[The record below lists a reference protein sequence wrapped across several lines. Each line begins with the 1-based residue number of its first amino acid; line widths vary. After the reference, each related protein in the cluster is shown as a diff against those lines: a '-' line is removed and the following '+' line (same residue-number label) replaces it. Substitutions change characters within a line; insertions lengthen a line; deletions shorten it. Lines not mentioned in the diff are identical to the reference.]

1 MHSRVYISG
10 RRGSPGGSPGGVP
23 LNGVLQTSSKNL
35 KGGCWMHFC
44 VSFLHSMDDIQ
55 LRCATQV
62 AVSFARLRVRTENNW
77 SFVKVPEKSFEQRSQ
92 KESGP
97 FLNYAGGRPPRM
109 VPPSCRVK
117 KKPRFLFKMLFQRP
131 LEHLDKTPM
140 IFSPHLP
147 AHNGRIC
154 SQRWGLKSTR
164 DNLSIHG

>member
-62 AVSFARLRVRTENNW
+62 AL
-77 SFVKVPEKSFEQRSQ
+77 
-92 KESGP
+92 
-97 FLNYAGGRPPRM
+97 
-109 VPPSCRVK
+109 C
-117 KKPRFLFKMLFQRP
+117 P
-131 LEHLDKTPM
+131 LQ
-140 IFSPHLP
+140 
-147 AHNGRIC
+147 AWG
-154 SQRWGLKSTR
+154 WGLKIIGA
-164 DNLSIHG
+164 LSRSPKSLLNSALKRNQGPFWTTQAGDPLEWFLRLVEWKKSLDSFSRCCFKGLSNTWIKLQLFSALTFQPTIDVFVAKGGD